1 MTLLCH
7 TYFFC
12 IKQSDDE
19 CCHSSSFFQFF
30 YLVTETYKMG
40 TLKEMQR
47 WAYEI
52 FSSYLVEDAPLR
64 VPNLENST
72 IEEIDR

>member
-1 MTLLCH
+1 
-7 TYFFC
+7 
-12 IKQSDDE
+12 
-19 CCHSSSFFQFF
+19 
-30 YLVTETYKMG
+30 MG

>member
-1 MTLLCH
+1 MIQKLHYLGIACNFFIYVLF
-7 TYFFC
+7 YFPN
-12 IKQSDDE
+12 
-19 CCHSSSFFQFF
+19 QFF
-30 YLVTETYKMG
+30 YLITETYKMG

-52 FSSYLVEDAPLR
+52 FSSFLVPDAPLR
-64 VPNLENST
+64 VHSLETSA

>member
-1 MTLLCH
+1 
-7 TYFFC
+7 
-12 IKQSDDE
+12 
-19 CCHSSSFFQFF
+19 
-30 YLVTETYKMG
+30 MG

-52 FSSYLVEDAPLR
+52 FSSFLVPDAPLR
-64 VPNLENST
+64 VHSLETSA

>member
-1 MTLLCH
+1 MIQKLHYLGIACNFFLSTS
-7 TYFFC
+7 YFYFPN
-12 IKQSDDE
+12 
-19 CCHSSSFFQFF
+19 QFF
-30 YLVTETYKMG
+30 YLITETYKMG

-52 FSSYLVEDAPLR
+52 FSSFLVPDAPLR
-64 VPNLENST
+64 VHSLETSA

>member
-1 MTLLCH
+1 MIQKLHYLGIACNFLST
-7 TYFFC
+7 
-12 IKQSDDE
+12 
-19 CCHSSSFFQFF
+19 SFFYFPNQFF
-30 YLVTETYKMG
+30 YLITETYKMG

-52 FSSYLVEDAPLR
+52 FSSFLVPDAPLR
-64 VPNLENST
+64 VHSLETSA